1 MWKAGGWWVTRKSF
15 CTVCCRFGTQT
26 GLRKKTVL
34 KIPITTTET
43 CSFYPGRKNKGVCKH
58 QPSTDLNGS
67 MRYTPDDLFGLNS
80 WLVTPLTWHPDVAD
94 AWMIQLCSSGYV

>member
-1 MWKAGGWWVTRKSF
+1 MEGWWLVGNPQVLLHSVLSF
-15 CTVCCRFGTQT
+15 WDSDRTQK
-26 GLRKKTVL
+26 KKTVL